1 MMKGAKNGRT
11 TSWVLLLTIVYTVNG
26 LQHLLTPRRQFV
38 STISTLVGALNVPES
53 SLSQGTPEKVYD
65 SLSSKLLS
73 MIPITKSGAPVTNA
87 TLSEE
92 MTSTIE
98 TFVSYMEESTPT
110 RNNIESPLLSGSWRL
125 VYSNAPE
132 IVGLAK
138 GLPLGFFLGPT
149 YQPLDTAQGFFEN
162 TARVDHP
169 YKLATLRTIAV
180 GNIQGSP
187 KGSINEAGVINDKN
201 NRVTVNFEV
210 IAFELDTLLGRPLQT
225 PIRKTLVPKP
235 IKEGTALP
243 ANDQT
248 YLDERV
254 RIVRGGDGSL
264 FVFSRET
271 SGDFAPLTEKERADF
286 LESTS
291 SQSTLLVGQDW
302 DREQG
307 KTSKEIPAEIKYLY
321 R

>member
-1 MMKGAKNGRT
+1 M
-11 TSWVLLLTIVYTVNG
+11 SWALLLVLTIVYTASG
-26 LQHLLTPRRQFV
+26 LQNVFASRRHFV
-38 STISTLVGALNVPES
+38 ATVTTTVATLGAPES
-53 SLSQGTPEKVYD
+53 SLSEAVPEQGDD

-73 MIPITKSGAPVTNA
+73 IIPMTKSGAPATNA
-87 TLSEE
+87 TLPKE
-92 MTSTIE
+92 TSSKIE
-98 TFVSYMEESTPT
+98 DFISYMEESATT

-125 VYSNAPE
+125 LYSNAPE

-138 GLPLGFFLGPT
+138 GLPLGFLLGPT
-149 YQPLDTAQGFFEN
+149 YQPLDTAKGFFEN
-162 TARVDHP
+162 TAKVDHP
-169 YKLATLRTIAV
+169 YKLATLKTIVV
-180 GNIQGSP
+180 GNIQASP

-210 IAFELDTLLGRPLQT
+210 IAFELDAVLGQPLQT
-225 PIRKTLVPKP
+225 PIRKTLVPKT

-271 SGDFAPLTEKERADF
+271 TGEFAPLTAEERADF
-286 LESTS
+286 LASTS

-307 KTSKEIPAEIKYLY
+307 KTSKEVPAEIKYLY
-321 R
+321 REQK